1 MSHNYVNEP
10 ISFWRMGNFGW
21 NFVQSSLWGEQVSFS
36 TMMMEERTFA
46 PLFILIS
53 IQMYST

>member
-1 MSHNYVNEP
+1 MSRNYVNEP
-10 ISFWRMGNFGW
+10 ISFWRMGF
-21 NFVQSSLWGEQVSFS
+21 FRLELHPEQSLGRAGEFS
-36 TMMMEERTFA
+36 TMMMEERIFA